1 MLNFGILIKIKPLHP
16 IFLTVI
22 GAIFIL
28 SVVIVKLLLYGRDKF
43 YLNFLLSLAIAGI
56 AWYGLIYLLT
66 NSGQIKNYPFLFNKG
81 LPFYYTVAPCLF
93 LYFRGSLSK
102 EHAVFKPAHLLHFL
116 IAIPAIISIIPYN
129 MLSYAAQHEVVS
141 RVVADVEF
149 AFSDSEYIVE
159 PWHWYAFPFSALIY
173 TVLQMQL
180 AYRASKQQGQNRQTI
195 NWIYFFSA
203 VCFVIFAG
211 MLVINV
217 SILQNRSNIWSILHE
232 GSVVIFLCFCL
243 LVLSFMFFLN
253 PELIYGLTKKTVL
266 PEVKVETDLVHL
278 ADEKAKPKT
287 VDTNLAEQVAQT
299 IKEKELFRRPGL
311 NLSELASALEIQNHK
326 LSELFNNHYQLNFS
340 TYINNLRIEYIK
352 ARLDQGDWKQFTLE
366 AIALDAGFSSRNTFF
381 NAFKK
386 VMHTTPSVYLSALKD
401 DKNPQNVTV

>member
-1 MLNFGILIKIKPLHP
+1 MLLLKFELLHP
-16 IFLTVI
+16 IFLAVI
-22 GAIFIL
+22 GAIFIF
-28 SVVIVKLLLYGRDKF
+28 SVVVVKLLLYGRDKF
-43 YLNFLLSLAIAGI
+43 YLNFLLSMAIAGM

-66 NSGQIKNYPFLFNKG
+66 NSGLIKDYPYLFNKG
-81 LPFYYTVAPCLF
+81 LPFYYTVAPCLY
-93 LYFRGSLSK
+93 LYFRGSLNK
-102 EHAVFKPAHLLHFL
+102 EHAIFKPSHLFHFL
-116 IAIPAIISIIPYN
+116 IAIPAVISIIPYN
-129 MLSYAAQHEVVS
+129 MLSYAGQHEVVS

-173 TVLQMQL
+173 TLLQIRL
-180 AYRASKQQGQNRQTI
+180 AYRASKVPGQNKQTI

-211 MLVINV
+211 MLLINV
-217 SILQNRSNIWSILHE
+217 SILQNRSHIWSILHE
-232 GSVVIFLCFCL
+232 GSIVIFLCCCL
-243 LVLSFMFFLN
+243 LVLSFMFFFN
-253 PELIYGLTKKTVL
+253 PELIYGFTKKAVL
-266 PEVKVETDLVHL
+266 AEVKAPTDTLPV
-278 ADEKAKPKT
+278 ADEKARPKI
-287 VDTNLAEQVAQT
+287 VDTHLAEQVTLA
-299 IKEKELFRRPGL
+299 IKEQELFRRPGL

-386 VMHTTPSVYLSALKD
+386 VMHTTPSAYLATLKD
-401 DKNPQNVTV
+401 EKSL

>member
-1 MLNFGILIKIKPLHP
+1 MHP

-66 NSGQIKNYPFLFNKG
+66 NSGQIKNYPSLFNKG
-81 LPFYYTVAPCLF
+81 LPFYYTIAPSLF
-93 LYFRGSLSK
+93 LYFRGSLFK
-102 EHAVFKPAHLLHFL
+102 EYAVFKPSQLLHFL

-129 MLSYAAQHEVVS
+129 MLNHAAQEAVVS

-149 AFSDSEYIVE
+149 AFSQSKYIVE
-159 PWHWYAFPFSALIY
+159 PWHWYTFPFSALIY
-173 TVLQMQL
+173 TILQIRM
-180 AYRASKQQGQNRQTI
+180 AYRASKQPGQNKQTI
-195 NWIYFFSA
+195 NWIYFFSI
-203 VCFVIFAG
+203 VCCIIFAG
-211 MLVINV
+211 MLVINI
-217 SILQNRSNIWSILHE
+217 SILQNRANIWSILHE

-243 LVLSFMFFLN
+243 LILSFMFFFN
-253 PELIYGLTKKTVL
+253 PELIYGFTKKAVL
-266 PEVKVETDLVHL
+266 SNGNIQSDNLPL
-278 ADEKAKPKT
+278 AEEKAKAKV
-287 VDTNLAEQVAQT
+287 VDTNLAQQVTLA

-352 ARLDQGDWKQFTLE
+352 ARLEQGDWKQFTLE
-366 AIALDAGFSSRNTFF
+366 AIALDSGFSSRNTFF

-386 VMHTTPSVYLSALKD
+386 VTGTTPSAYLSALKR
-401 DKNPQNVTV
+401 DKTP

>member
-1 MLNFGILIKIKPLHP
+1 LHP

-43 YLNFLLSLAIAGI
+43 YLNFLLSLAILGI

-66 NSGQIKNYPFLFNKG
+66 NSGQIKNYPCLFNKG
-81 LPFYYTVAPCLF
+81 LPFYYTIAPCLF
-93 LYFRGSLSK
+93 LYFRGSLNK
-102 EHAVFKPAHLLHFL
+102 EYAVFKPPHLFHFL

-129 MLSYAAQHEVVS
+129 MLSYAAQQEVVS
-141 RVVADVEF
+141 RVVSDVEF
-149 AFSDSEYIVE
+149 AFSESEYIVE

-173 TVLQMQL
+173 TVLQIRL
-180 AYRASKQQGQNRQTI
+180 AYRAAKQQGQNKQII

-203 VCFVIFAG
+203 VCFIIFAG

-217 SILQNRSNIWSILHE
+217 TILRNRSDIWSILHE
-232 GSVVIFLCFCL
+232 GSIVIFLCFCL
-243 LVLSFMFFLN
+243 LILSFMFFFN
-253 PELIYGLTKKTVL
+253 PELIYGLTKKAVL
-266 PEVKVETDLVHL
+266 PEAKIQTDTASLV
-278 ADEKAKPKT
+278 DEKAKPKI
-287 VDTNLAEQVAQT
+287 VDTNLAEQVTQA
-299 IKEKELFRRPGL
+299 IREKELFRRPGL

-326 LSELFNNHYQLNFS
+326 LSELFNNYYKLNFS
-340 TYINNLRIEYIK
+340 TYINKLRIEYIK

-386 VMHTTPSVYLSALKD
+386 VMHITPSAYLSALKEG
-401 DKNPQNVTV
+401 KTL

>member
-1 MLNFGILIKIKPLHP
+1 MLNFGVLLKLQLLHP

-43 YLNFLLSLAIAGI
+43 YLNFLLSLAIAGM

-66 NSGQIKNYPFLFNKG
+66 NSGLIKDYPYLFNKG

-93 LYFRGSLSK
+93 LYFRGSLDK
-102 EHAVFKPAHLLHFL
+102 EYADFKPSHLLHFL
-116 IAIPAIISIIPYN
+116 LAIPAVISIIPYN
-129 MLSYAAQHEVVS
+129 LLNYAAQHEVVS
-141 RVVADVEF
+141 RVVADVGF

-159 PWHWYAFPFSALIY
+159 PWHWYAFPASALIY
-173 TVLQMQL
+173 TVLQIRL
-180 AYRASKQQGQNRQTI
+180 AYRASKKPGQSKQTI
-195 NWIYFFSA
+195 NWIYFFSV
-203 VCFVIFAG
+203 VCFIIFAG

-232 GSVVIFLCFCL
+232 GSVVMFLCFCL
-243 LVLSFMFFLN
+243 LVLSFMFFLS
-253 PELIYGLTKKTVL
+253 PELIYGLTRKTVL
-266 PEVKVETDLVHL
+266 PEVKAPTPAVLLPE
-278 ADEKAKPKT
+278 EKVRPKI
-287 VDTNLAEQVAQT
+287 VDTNLAEQVTRA
-299 IKEKELFRRPGL
+299 IKEQELFRRPGL
-311 NLSELASALEIQNHK
+311 NLSELASTLEIQNHR

-352 ARLDQGDWKQFTLE
+352 ARLDQGEWKQFTLE

-386 VMHTTPSVYLSALKD
+386 VMGTTPSAYLSAIKTAKGMD
-401 DKNPQNVTV
+401 NVTI

>member
-1 MLNFGILIKIKPLHP
+1 MLNFDSLTKIKPLHP

-66 NSGQIKNYPFLFNKG
+66 NSGLIKDYPYLFNKG
-81 LPFYYTVAPCLF
+81 LPFYYTIAPCLF
-93 LYFRGSLSK
+93 LYFRGSLNK
-102 EHAVFKPAHLLHFL
+102 EYAVFRPSHLLHFL
-116 IAIPAIISIIPYN
+116 IAIPAVISIIPYN

-159 PWHWYAFPFSALIY
+159 PWHWYVFPISALIY
-173 TVLQMQL
+173 TILQIRL
-180 AYRASKQQGQNRQTI
+180 AYRASKQQKQNKQTI
-195 NWIYFFSA
+195 KWIYFFSA

-253 PELIYGLTKKTVL
+253 PELIYGFTKKAVADSQNIQTDAL
-266 PEVKVETDLVHL
+266 PL
-278 ADEKAKPKT
+278 AEEKAKPKM
-287 VDTNLAEQVAQT
+287 VDTNLAEQVAHA

-326 LSELFNNHYQLNFS
+326 LSELFNNHYKLNFS

-352 ARLDQGDWKQFTLE
+352 TRLDQGDWKQLTLE

-401 DKNPQNVTV
+401 DKKPQNVTV